1 MLGDINTDDAA
12 RKYSVSKVDNQS
24 TYRVDSNST
33 AVNPPVLEIS
43 NTTKKGITRTLVKL
57 TDNVSVDGINQS
69 YSTHLVITRGNIP
82 TKVEVTEQIERMQ
95 DILNLVDFKVQ
106 LLNGVL
112 I

>member
-1 MLGDINTDDAA
+1 M
-12 RKYSVSKVDNQS
+12 
-24 TYRVDSNST
+24 
-33 AVNPPVLEIS
+33 NPPILEIS

-57 TDNVSVDGINQS
+57 TDNVIVDGVSQT

-82 TKVEVTEQIERMQ
+82 TKIEITEQIERLQ
-95 DILNLVDFKVQ
+95 TILGLENFKMQ